1 MHPPNFDLQIQLGR
15 VTVDSVARAGFMA
28 NVIEPNAF
36 CSKPERAPRPA
47 RTDVLMATPSRHAEG
62 PGFGR
67 TWVQVSAN
75 VATRLNEKPDR
86 LAYTRI
92 VVRLAFCV
100 AEPHQAAV
108 ISASRWQ
115 SRARALMC
123 LSKGSVRRNL
133 LLFLLAGLLLCLL
146 RFLGHVVLCKKTGS
160 VNMRT
165 PCIDMRNIETI
176 SQMQN

>member
-1 MHPPNFDLQIQLGR
+1 MTSGLPKAL
-15 VTVDSVARAGFMA
+15 
-28 NVIEPNAF
+28 
-36 CSKPERAPRPA
+36 CSKLQRTPRPA

-146 RFLGHVVLCKKTGS
+146 RFFGHGALRDPKIEFNASRTSTCIKKS
-160 VNMRT
+160 T
-165 PCIDMRNIETI
+165 PQ
-176 SQMQN
+176 SQN